1 MRYFPLTSF
10 LEFTVG
16 PAHFSVWNFRILF
29 CFDSFKKCLPLVWWA
44 QGNAHNLFVSWH
56 SYLVHLLSWFIFPN
70 GMRVDVQ
77 QITRSVTFAF
87 EDHCSETLPHFNP
100 FNLLKPCRTQQSS
113 FLHQPQ
119 LCGSFPGIAPV
130 FLRDFLLQAASLS
143 RKLSMKIC
151 GVRCECTSLIHLW
164 TAN

>member
-1 MRYFPLTSF
+1 MRCFPLTSF

-87 EDHCSETLPHFNP
+87 EDHCSETLPHFIP

-119 LCGSFPGIAPV
+119 LCGSFPRHRSCFPAR
-130 FLRDFLLQAASLS
+130 FSLAS
-143 RKLSMKIC
+143 C
-151 GVRCECTSLIHLW
+151 GFISQTQHEDMRNQMWMYFTHSLM
-164 TAN
+164 NS